1 MKLSGKPKKINHLV
15 STKLKPVSKNSNSH
29 ELVLAFI
36 PYIFTPR
43 NSAPPPPLPNLFE
56 QQTETC
62 FKHPDFY

>member
-43 NSAPPPPLPNLFE
+43 NSAPPATPYLKVWIRRCYSYTFIKN
-56 QQTETC
+56 
-62 FKHPDFY
+62 